1 MSNEV
6 LLKDCVLVDLK
17 IEPAEKNV
25 ALAEIASDLGSI
37 LNVDA
42 NQIEKGL
49 LAREEEGTTGF
60 TDGIAIPHTQVP
72 DLNDARIGVVT
83 FANPVKWE
91 SLDGKDIEIATV
103 LLTPNGNGNQ
113 EHLKLLSM
121 LSRKLM
127 NEEFVNELHE
137 NKHDQDALFNMIAE
151 IVNK

>member
-1 MSNEV
+1 MSSEV
-6 LLKDCVLVDLK
+6 LLKDCVITDLK
-17 IEPAEKNV
+17 INPAKKDV
-25 ALAEIASDLGSI
+25 ALAEIAKDLGSI

-42 NQIEKGL
+42 KQLEKGL

-60 TDGIAIPHTQVP
+60 TDGIAIPHTQVS

-83 FANPVKWE
+83 FETPISWE

-103 LLTPNGNGNQ
+103 LLTPNSNGNQ
-113 EHLKLLSM
+113 DHLKLLSM

-127 NEEFVNELHE
+127 NEEFVKQLHD
-137 NKHDQDALFNMIAE
+137 NKHNQDGLFNMIAE

>member
-1 MSNEV
+1 MANEV
-6 LLKDCVLVDLK
+6 LLKDCVLIDMDVN
-17 IEPAEKNV
+17 PAKKDV
-25 ALAEIASDLGSI
+25 ALAQIAKQLGSV

-42 NQIEKGL
+42 GQIESGL

-72 DLNDARIGVVT
+72 DLDDARIGVVT
-83 FANPVKWE
+83 FANPVAWE

-113 EHLKLLSM
+113 DHLKLLSM

-127 NEEFVNELHE
+127 NEEFVSELHE
-137 NKHDQDALFNMIAE
+137 NKHDQNALFNMIAE